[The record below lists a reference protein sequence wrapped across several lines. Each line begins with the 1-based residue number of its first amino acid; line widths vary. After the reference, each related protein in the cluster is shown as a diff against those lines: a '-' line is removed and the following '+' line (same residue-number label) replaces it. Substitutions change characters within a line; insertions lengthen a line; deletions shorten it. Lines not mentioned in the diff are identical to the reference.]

1 MTNLLKIEWLKIKA
15 YPAFWWVLAITAVS
29 YPAVNYFMSIAY
41 HHFLDD
47 PKMASIKMMIG
58 NPFAFNEVWH
68 TVAYFSS
75 WFVLFPAIIVIML
88 ITNEYTFKTYR
99 QNIIDGWSRNQ
110 FLTAKLL
117 NVANISVIIT
127 LLYLVV
133 CLLLGVKNTNAMD
146 KTGESG
152 TYFIAYFFLQTFSQ
166 LSIAFIIGFF
176 SKKSF
181 VALSVFLFLFL
192 ILEPILT
199 KTLEIKNIAIGH
211 FLPFE
216 ISDRMIPPPAF
227 FGRVDPAAYDL
238 AMKNAGH
245 HFVYTVVF
253 TLIVWTCCYRFNMKR
268 DL

>member
-1 MTNLLKIEWLKIKA
+1 MTNLLKVEWLKIKA
-15 YPAFWWVLAITAVS
+15 YPAFWWVLVITAIS
-29 YPAVNYFMSIAY
+29 YPAVNYTMSIAY

-47 PKMASIKMMIG
+47 PKMAALKLMIG

-99 QNIIDGWSRNQ
+99 QNVIDGWSRNQ
-110 FLTAKLL
+110 FLLAKLL
-117 NVANISVIIT
+117 NVFVISIIIT
-127 LLYLVV
+127 GLYLVV
-133 CLLLGVKNTNAMD
+133 CLLIGMKNTTASD
-146 KTGESG
+146 KAGPSG

-176 SKKSF
+176 SRKSF
-181 VALSVFLFLFL
+181 IALSVFLFLFL

-199 KTLEIKNIAIGH
+199 KMFEIKDIAVGH

-227 FGRVDPAAYDL
+227 FGRMDPAAYDL
-238 AMKNAGH
+238 AMKNASH
-245 HFVYTVVF
+245 HFLYTLVF
-253 TLIVWTCCYRFNMKR
+253 TMFVWIGCFRFNRMK